1 MTKVWAKVLYG
12 AGVKQ
17 FLAEKSDL
25 SGIGKPITLE
35 QPRIREW
42 GQQNQTLRQDL
53 DILKKRL
60 PSLSQQTKKY
70 QGHNGHFGNF
80 DCSIFLLK
88 QHSSDC
94 VK

>member
-60 PSLSQQTKKY
+60 PSLS
-70 QGHNGHFGNF
+70 HNGHFGNF
-80 DCSIFLLK
+80 DRSIFLLK